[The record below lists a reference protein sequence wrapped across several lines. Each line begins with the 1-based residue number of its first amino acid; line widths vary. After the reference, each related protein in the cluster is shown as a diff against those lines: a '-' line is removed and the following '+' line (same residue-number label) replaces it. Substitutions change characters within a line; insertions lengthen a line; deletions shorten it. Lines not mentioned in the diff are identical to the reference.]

1 MAAFSKEEEEI
12 MLLEIQLQ
20 LLKMRKIRRRRLK
33 RKLEKSRRKYWV
45 RPIFQKREE
54 FGVFKTLYPDLTAD
68 TELFFGYARMAVNR
82 FDHLISLVTPSF
94 LIMVVYV

>member
-20 LLKMRKIRRRRLK
+20 RLIMRKIRRRRLK
-33 RKLEKSRRKYWV
+33 RKLERSRRKYWV
-45 RPIFQKREE
+45 RPIFQREE
-54 FGVFKTLYPDLTAD
+54 FGVFKTLYPDLAAD
-68 TELFFGYARMAVNR
+68 PELFFGYARMSLYNR